1 MNRTPIPEPTQVRRQ
16 RPFRL
21 RSADLR
27 GLSRLGVQA
36 VTGLTDI
43 VEAMHH
49 TVLSRPHPLGLPPVG
64 RTRGLTG
71 FVYGAVRGT
80 TRAVGAGLD
89 GLWRVVPG
97 NAAASGPRREAFV
110 AALNGVVG
118 DHLAETSNP
127 LAIPMQ
133 LRMGG
138 QPWRTALAA
147 SGGSCSG
154 RVLVLVHGLAMHDGQ
169 WNRRGHDHGQVLARA
184 LGVTPVYLHYNSGRH
199 VSQNGRDF
207 SAALDDLVAHWPV
220 PVDELMI
227 VAHSMGGLVA
237 RSACHVATG
246 QPWRRRLSRLV
257 FLGTPHHGA
266 ALERGGRLVDL
277 ALGVSPY
284 AAPLARLGRVRSA
297 GITDLRYG
305 NVQEADWAH
314 GHDQRHDDR
323 RPTPLPRGVAC
334 HVVAA
339 TTAQVVAPRRNLHDA
354 VIGDGLVPLASALG
368 EHADPALRLRFAPE
382 RRLIITRANHFDLL
396 SRADVAAQLQAWLR

>member
-1 MNRTPIPEPTQVRRQ
+1 MRGLPL
-16 RPFRL
+16 RP
-21 RSADLR
+21 ADLR

-36 VTGLTDI
+36 VLGVTDI

-49 TVLSRPHPLGLPPVG
+49 TVLSRPHPLGKGPEG
-64 RTRGLTG
+64 RSGGLTG

-80 TRAVGAGLD
+80 TRVVGAGLD
-89 GLWRVVPG
+89 GLWRALPAG
-97 NAAASGPRREAFV
+97 LAATGPRREAVV

-118 DHLAETSNP
+118 DHLADTGNP

-133 LRMGG
+133 LRIGG
-138 QPWRTALAA
+138 RPWREALATA
-147 SGGSCSG
+147 AATPSR

-169 WNRRGHDHGQVLARA
+169 WRRHGHDHGQVLAQA

-199 VSQNGRDF
+199 VSQNGQDF
-207 SAALDDLVAHWPV
+207 AAALDDLVAHWPV

-227 VAHSMGGLVA
+227 VGHSMGGLVA
-237 RSACHVATG
+237 RSACHGAAG
-246 QPWRRRLSRLV
+246 RPWRRRLSRVV

-266 ALERGGRLVDL
+266 ALERGGRLVDA

-314 GHDQRHDDR
+314 RHRHDQTHDDR

-339 TTAQVVAPRRNLHDA
+339 TAARAVAPRRGLHDA
-354 VIGDGLVPLASALG
+354 LIGDGLVPLASALG
-368 EHADPALRLRFAPE
+368 EHADPALRLRFRPD
-382 RRLIITRANHFDLL
+382 RRLIVTGASHFDLL
-396 SRADVAAQLQAWLR
+396 SRADVAARLLAWLR

>member
-1 MNRTPIPEPTQVRRQ
+1 MRGLPL
-16 RPFRL
+16 RP
-21 RSADLR
+21 ADLR

-36 VTGLTDI
+36 VLGVTHI

-49 TVLSRPHPLGLPPVG
+49 TVLSRPHPLGQRPAG
-64 RTRGLTG
+64 RTGGITG

-80 TRAVGAGLD
+80 TRVVGAGLD
-89 GLWRVVPG
+89 GLLRVLPG
-97 NAAASGPRREAFV
+97 GLAATGPRREAFV

-118 DHLAETSNP
+118 DHLADSGNP
-127 LAIPMQ
+127 LAIPMR
-133 LRMGG
+133 LRIGG
-138 QPWRTALAA
+138 RPWRDALATTA
-147 SGGSCSG
+147 ATPSR

-169 WNRRGHDHGQVLARA
+169 WHRRGHDHGQVLAQA

-199 VSQNGRDF
+199 VSQNGQDF
-207 SAALDDLVAHWPV
+207 RAALDDLVTNWPV

-227 VAHSMGGLVA
+227 VGHSMGGLVA
-237 RSACHVATG
+237 RSACHGAG
-246 QPWRRRLSRLV
+246 RRPWRRRLSRLV

-266 ALERGGRLVDL
+266 VLERGGRLVDA

-284 AAPLARLGRVRSA
+284 AAPLARLGQVRSA

-305 NVQEADWAH
+305 NVQAADGQH
-314 GHDQRHDDR
+314 RHRHDQTHDDR

-339 TTAQVVAPRRNLHDA
+339 TTARAVAPRRGLHDA
-354 VIGDGLVPLASALG
+354 LIGDGLVPLASALG
-368 EHADPALRLRFAPE
+368 EHADTALRLRFRPD
-382 RRLIITRANHFDLL
+382 RRMIITGANHFDLL